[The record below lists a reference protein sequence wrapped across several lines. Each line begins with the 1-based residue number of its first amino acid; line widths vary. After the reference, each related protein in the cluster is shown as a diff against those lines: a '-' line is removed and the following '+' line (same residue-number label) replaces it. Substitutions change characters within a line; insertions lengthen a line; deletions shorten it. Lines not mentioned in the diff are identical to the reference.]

1 MRFGLPSTPTGT
13 PPPDPTGAIQCHQV
27 DLLAQK
33 EPNDP
38 GIPYPGAP
46 NLGDTNGTQTEDCL
60 FLDIYVPKTVLDSNS
75 SVADVPVVVWFFGGA
90 YVMGA
95 KASTDSDSPL
105 YIGDGLIN
113 AAHALAGQEEI
124 IFVAGNYRLGAYGWL
139 AGTYMENHGTPNA
152 GLYDQRLLLSWVQ
165 DHIDQIR
172 GNKSAVTVWGE
183 SAGAGSILHHLVFN
197 EGSEKL
203 NFTRAILQSPAY
215 QFQWNRTGKLN
226 DTYTNLTALVP
237 ACKDGS
243 ITCLRN
249 LPIDDETLIEA
260 NHQYTLNTYNTTGQI
275 PFGPAVDG
283 SAIKSLPPNEF
294 TAGESTNTILF
305 V

>member
-27 DLLAQK
+27 DITAQK
-33 EPNDP
+33 EPNDL

-46 NLGDTNGTQTEDCL
+46 ILGDNGTSTEDCL

-75 SVADVPVVVWFFGGA
+75 SAADVPVVVYFYGGA

-95 KASTDSDSPL
+95 KADKTDSNNPL

-113 AAHALAGQEEI
+113 AAHTLAGQEDV
-124 IFVAGNYRLGAYGWL
+124 IFVAANYRLGAFGWL
-139 AGTYMENHGTPNA
+139 AGIYMENHGTPNA

-165 DHIDQIR
+165 DYIGQVR

-197 EGSEKL
+197 GGVEKL
-203 NFTRAILQSPAY
+203 NFTKAIVQSPAY
-215 QFQWNRTGKLN
+215 QFEWDTKGKLN
-226 DTYTNLTALVP
+226 DTYTNYTALVP
-237 ACKDGS
+237 ACKEGN
-243 ITCLRN
+243 IACLRN
-249 LPIDDETLIEA
+249 LPIDDEALIEA
-260 NHQYTLNTYNTTGQI
+260 NHQYILDINHATG
-275 PFGPAVDG
+275 
-283 SAIKSLPPNEF
+283 
-294 TAGESTNTILF
+294 
-305 V
+305 